1 LLQFFR
7 GRDDGANLGWKGF
20 LNGRRSRPDVLSQR
34 IPPRH
39 GDSAVFKKLD
49 VSLRVAGLGSNAPK
63 RIQSISFDGVV
74 FEFVHRHATFSRPKW
89 RDLSINL
96 GVVEYLIFARI
107 LVSCAMASREAITPI
122 AWTQA
127 ARLLAL
133 ELYREDK
140 VSLGRAAELCQ
151 TPVAAFMDFA
161 AKHGVPP
168 LRYSFEDLE
177 EERQT
182 ADRLKA

>member
-1 LLQFFR
+1 METVDVKLPSELLR
-7 GRDDGANLGWKGF
+7 AANLEK
-20 LNGRRSRPDVLSQR
+20 SSSLS
-34 IPPRH
+34 
-39 GDSAVFKKLD
+39 
-49 VSLRVAGLGSNAPK
+49 
-63 RIQSISFDGVV
+63 
-74 FEFVHRHATFSRPKW
+74 E
-89 RDLSINL
+89 
-96 GVVEYLIFARI
+96 E
-107 LVSCAMASREAITPI
+107 
-122 AWTQA
+122 A

-140 VSLGRAAELCQ
+140 ISLGRAAELCQ
-151 TPVAAFMDFA
+151 TPLAAFMDFA

>member
-1 LLQFFR
+1 METV
-7 GRDDGANLGWKGF
+7 
-20 LNGRRSRPDVLSQR
+20 DV
-34 IPPRH
+34 
-39 GDSAVFKKLD
+39 KLP
-49 VSLRVAGLGSNAPK
+49 SELLRVANLEES
-63 RIQSISFDGVV
+63 S
-74 FEFVHRHATFSRPKW
+74 
-89 RDLSINL
+89 LSQ
-96 GVVEYLIFARI
+96 E
-107 LVSCAMASREAITPI
+107 
-122 AWTQA
+122 A

-177 EERQT
+177 EERHT

>member
-1 LLQFFR
+1 M
-7 GRDDGANLGWKGF
+7 N
-20 LNGRRSRPDVLSQR
+20 V
-34 IPPRH
+34 
-39 GDSAVFKKLD
+39 KLP
-49 VSLRVAGLGSNAPK
+49 SELLRVANLEERN
-63 RIQSISFDGVV
+63 
-74 FEFVHRHATFSRPKW
+74 
-89 RDLSINL
+89 LS
-96 GVVEYLIFARI
+96 E
-107 LVSCAMASREAITPI
+107 E
-122 AWTQA
+122 A

-161 AKHGVPP
+161 AKHSVPP

-182 ADRLKA
+182 ADRL

>member
-1 LLQFFR
+1 METVDIKLPSELQR
-7 GRDDGANLGWKGF
+7 VANLEQR
-20 LNGRRSRPDVLSQR
+20 NLSQ
-34 IPPRH
+34 
-39 GDSAVFKKLD
+39 
-49 VSLRVAGLGSNAPK
+49 
-63 RIQSISFDGVV
+63 
-74 FEFVHRHATFSRPKW
+74 E
-89 RDLSINL
+89 
-96 GVVEYLIFARI
+96 
-107 LVSCAMASREAITPI
+107 
-122 AWTQA
+122 A

-151 TPVAAFMDFA
+151 TPLAAFMDFA

>member
-1 LLQFFR
+1 METVNVKLPSELLR
-7 GRDDGANLGWKGF
+7 AAELEERNP
-20 LNGRRSRPDVLSQR
+20 S
-34 IPPRH
+34 
-39 GDSAVFKKLD
+39 
-49 VSLRVAGLGSNAPK
+49 
-63 RIQSISFDGVV
+63 
-74 FEFVHRHATFSRPKW
+74 E
-89 RDLSINL
+89 
-96 GVVEYLIFARI
+96 E
-107 LVSCAMASREAITPI
+107 
-122 AWTQA
+122 A

-140 VSLGRAAELCQ
+140 VSLGRAAELCE